1 MLVLDPVDLAI
12 DTGKNCLGKINV
24 IFLFVKIDFLGINSI
39 LLKFLF
45 T

>member
-12 DTGKNCLGKINV
+12 DTGKNCLGINV
-24 IFLFVKIDFLGINSI
+24 IFLFVKIDFLGINTI
-39 LLKFLF
+39 FLKSLF